1 MADTRRAAVSGM
13 EIGGAI
19 ADALGLVNA
28 THIVIDIPCE
38 GPVTLTVT
46 SFPTGEGMARV
57 SEIVTQYRLFP
68 HTEHD

>member
-1 MADTRRAAVSGM
+1 MADIRRTAVSGR

-28 THIVIDIPCE
+28 THIVIDIPRE

-46 SFPTGEGMARV
+46 ALPPVEDMVRV
-57 SEIVTQYRLFP
+57 AEIVTQYRLFP
-68 HTEHD
+68 STEHD